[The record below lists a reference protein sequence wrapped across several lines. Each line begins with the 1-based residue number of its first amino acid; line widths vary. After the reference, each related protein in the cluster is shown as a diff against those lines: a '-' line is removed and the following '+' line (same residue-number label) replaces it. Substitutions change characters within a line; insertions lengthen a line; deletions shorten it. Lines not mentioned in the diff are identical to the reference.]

1 MRILAITVLFLTLAA
16 SSSFAQQAGTGG
28 TCSGHMAACNQVC
41 ASKRGRDC
49 QASCNNK
56 MNDCMRSG
64 TWESNNGTFSNVT
77 RQ

>member
-1 MRILAITVLFLTLAA
+1 MRILAITVLSLTLAA
-16 SSSFAQQAGTGG
+16 GSALAQQAGTGG
-28 TCSGHMAACNQVC
+28 TCSGHLAACNQVC

-49 QASCNNK
+49 QATCNNK

-64 TWESNNGTFSNVT
+64 TWESNNGTFSNVA